1 MAAGDNTAERAA
13 NAATTPGDQN
23 VTGADQQND
32 TTAAAADQN
41 AANSSDVA
49 AAGNDQNGA
58 AAQGSLPQTASPL
71 PLLGLLGFGSTAV
84 GAFLRR
90 RK

>member
-1 MAAGDNTAERAA
+1 VNKT
-13 NAATTPGDQN
+13 Q
-23 VTGADQQND
+23 D
-32 TTAAAADQN
+32 TTAASTTTTADQSATAGAADQ
-41 AANSSDVA
+41 SA
-49 AAGNDQNGA
+49 AASAGANQGNKADQA
-58 AAQGSLPQTASPL
+58 ALPQTASPL

>member
-1 MAAGDNTAERAA
+1 M
-13 NAATTPGDQN
+13 PGDQN
-23 VTGADQQND
+23 VTGADRHDNS
-32 TTAAAADQN
+32 TTAAADVNANQASTTSAANDQNANADQSNAAAAGADQN
-41 AANSSDVA
+41 NAADKA
-49 AAGNDQNGA
+49 A
-58 AAQGSLPQTASPL
+58 LPQTASPL